1 VRLPDAV
8 ARRVLTHGSW
18 AAGPLDSYERYEF
31 LGDGV
36 LDLALGEWLLERF
49 PAAPPGELSRVKNQL
64 RSDRFCAIV
73 ARRED
78 LGARIVE
85 QAGGEGPAQAAALR
99 AAILADVTEAV
110 LGATYLVLG
119 WEEARAAA
127 VEAFAPLLERAL
139 DPRRDPKSALQET
152 AQRQGR
158 SVRYDVVEISGPA
171 HQQRFV
177 VELAVGDTIRTRGEG
192 SSRRA
197 AEQRAARRGLAQL
210 HEETPCG

>member
-1 VRLPDAV
+1 M
-8 ARRVLTHGSW
+8 LTHASW
-18 AAGPLDSYERYEF
+18 ADDPLASYERYEF

-49 PAAPPGELSRVKNQL
+49 PTAPPGELSRVKNQL

-78 LGARIVE
+78 VGALIVA
-85 QAGGEGPAQAAALR
+85 QATAGGHGHLAQAAALR
-99 AAILADVTEAV
+99 PAVLADVTEAI
-110 LGATYLVLG
+110 LGATYLALG

-127 VEAFAPLLERAL
+127 VEAFAPLLDRAV
-139 DPRRDPKSALQET
+139 DPRRDPKSALQE
-152 AQRQGR
+152 AVQRQGR
-158 SVRYDVVEISGPA
+158 SVRYDVVEITGPP

-177 VELAVGDTIRTRGEG
+177 VELTIGDAIRTRGEG

-197 AEQRAARRGLAQL
+197 AEQRAARRALAL
-210 HEETPCG
+210 LREDAACG